1 MSCPHRPQGFTLI
14 EVLVALTLLA
24 LLSLISWRGLDAM
37 QQGGERLDARAR
49 DTLSIVHALSQLERD
64 VLLHAGADV
73 LPPAA
78 PPPAGLASS
87 AQDHPGLALPGIA
100 WSPDTGLRILRAAG
114 EGRWQALHWY
124 LKDGVLY
131 RAAGP
136 AGFAVAPAEARAP
149 VPVVERVAD
158 WTVRF
163 WRPGL
168 GWVAA
173 GQTQGIPS
181 TADAYT
187 GVEITIRRQGAD
199 EAMPYRKVVV
209 LG

>member
-1 MSCPHRPQGFTLI
+1 MSRPDRIRGFTLI

-37 QQGGERLDARAR
+37 QQGGERLDARAQ
-49 DTLSIVHALSQLERD
+49 DILSIVNALSQLERD
-64 VLLHAGADV
+64 MLLHAGADV
-73 LPPAA
+73 LPPVP
-78 PPPAGLASS
+78 PPPADQTSS
-87 AQDHPGLALPGIA
+87 AEARPGLALPGIA
-100 WSPDTGLRILRAAG
+100 WAPDQGLRILRASG

-136 AGFAVAPAEARAP
+136 AGFAVAPAEVQAP
-149 VPVVERVAD
+149 VPVVEHVAD

-168 GWVAA
+168 GWIAA
-173 GQTQGIPS
+173 GQAQGIPS
-181 TADAYT
+181 SADAYT
-187 GVEITIRRQGAD
+187 GVEVTIHRQG
-199 EAMPYRKVVV
+199 EGQTMPYRKVVV